1 MKGTGRIVFATLICL
16 AVPVMVMAQEGP
28 PPPEK
33 TSPFKGNLFEL
44 QQQQPLAYDENI
56 SSIPLS
62 KNATTSTSLIQVRE
76 GVKTHYHAQHD
87 EVVYILS
94 GKGVMTVGS
103 ERKVIQAGDL
113 IVIKRGTTHS
123 VVNKS
128 PQPLTALSVMSPPFD
143 GTDRI
148 YTE

>member
-1 MKGTGRIVFATLICL
+1 MKRTLYIALAVSVCL
-16 AVPVMVMAQEGP
+16 ALWFVLWAQEGP

-44 QQQQPLAYDENI
+44 QNQQPLAYDENI
-56 SSIPLS
+56 SSILLS
-62 KNATTSTSLIQVRE
+62 RTGTTSAALIQVRDE
-76 GVKTHYHAQHD
+76 VKTHYHARHD

-103 ERKVIQAGDL
+103 EKKVVQAGDF
-113 IVIKRGTTHS
+113 IVIERGTPHS

-143 GTDRI
+143 GSDRI